1 MHMTKLETPM
11 SMTREQLKLHAMQL
25 DPIEREA
32 LAEELLLSIDDTA
45 RADIDNA
52 WLAEAHRRNTL
63 SQQRPAALKAV
74 EDVLHRLQK
83 KAGA

>member
-1 MHMTKLETPM
+1 MLMIDLEIPM

-25 DPIEREA
+25 DPVERET

-52 WLAEAHRRNTL
+52 WLAEAHRRHAL
-63 SQQRPAALKAV
+63 SQQRPAALKPV
-74 EDVLHRLQK
+74 EEVLHRLQN
-83 KAGA
+83 KAGT